1 MSPAVDIKKTNLI
14 TVENTINNDNNNE
27 ANTAGGNSIARYITR
42 TVTLAD
48 GQDADDIKLI
58 LSAYQPAT
66 SRVTAY
72 YKIRHNDDNDLFQDL
87 KWTAMASSELVVRYS
102 DSENSEDFI
111 EYEYQIPTANMT
123 GAGLEVQYTNGEGV
137 TYTGFK
143 QFAIKI
149 VLTTSNASKPPR
161 FKDLRAISLQ
171 V

>member
-1 MSPAVDIKKTNLI
+1 MIV
-14 TVENTINNDNNNE
+14 VENIINNDADNE
-27 ANTAGGNSIARYITR
+27 ANTAGGNSTARYITR

-66 SRVTAY
+66 SRVYAY
-72 YKIRHNDDNDLFQDL
+72 YKIRHNDDNDLFEDL
-87 KWTAMASSELVVRYS
+87 KWTAMASSEIVTRYS
-102 DSENSEDFI
+102 DSENPDDFI
-111 EYEYQIPTANMT
+111 EYEYEIPSANMT
-123 GAGLEVQYTNGEGV
+123 GAGNEVQYTNSENV

-149 VLTTSNASKPPR
+149 VLTTSNPSKPPR